1 MIWDY
6 LFKLKH
12 QKISYAQN
20 GEDLI
25 IDFAFREIF
34 KISKPSYLDIGAHH
48 PFCFSNT
55 QLFYERGARGI
66 NVEANPFLHKVFN
79 LFRFKDKNLNVGIH
93 ERDGILEFYILNPST
108 LSTFDEKE
116 YQRVTRESPWVKLK
130 KKQEIEV
137 LSLPT
142 LLSKFSQNIM
152 PDLLTLD
159 VEGLDDK
166 IIRQIDFSQ
175 MHNRPKVICVETAL
189 YTEGC
194 KHQKKFDLIQ
204 YIESQNY
211 IVFADTFLNTIFV
224 DETQRNAT

>member
-12 QKISYAQN
+12 QKKSYAQN

-108 LSTFDEKE
+108 LSTFDKKE
-116 YQRVTRESPWVKLK
+116 YERITKESPWVKLK
-130 KKQEIEV
+130 KKQSIEV
-137 LSLPT
+137 LSLST
-142 LLSKFSQNIM
+142 LISRYSHDCI

-159 VEGLDDK
+159 VEGLDEK
-166 IIRQIDFSQ
+166 IIRQINFSKPQ
-175 MHNRPKVICVETAL
+175 YRPKVICVETAF

-194 KHQKKFDLIQ
+194 KPQKKTDLIQ
-204 YIESQNY
+204 YIESQKY
-211 IVFADTFLNTIFV
+211 TVFADTFLNTIFI

>member
-6 LFKLKH
+6 LFKVKH
-12 QKISYAQN
+12 QKKSYAQN

-34 KISKPSYLDIGAHH
+34 KISKPTYLDIGAHH

-55 QLFYERGARGI
+55 QLFYERGAHGI

-79 LFRFKDKNLNVGIH
+79 LFRLRDKNLNVGIH
-93 ERDGILEFYILNPST
+93 ETDGILEFYILNPST

-116 YQRVTRESPWVKLK
+116 YQRVVRESPWVKLK
-130 KKQEIEV
+130 KKQSIEV

-142 LLSKFSQNIM
+142 LLRKFSQNAM
-152 PDLLTLD
+152 PDFLSLD
-159 VEGLDDK
+159 VEGLDEK
-166 IIRQIDFSQ
+166 IIRQIDFSKSYY
-175 MHNRPKVICVETAL
+175 RPKVICVETAF

-194 KHQKKFDLIQ
+194 RPQKKTELIK

-211 IVFADTFLNTIFV
+211 TVFADTFLNTIFI
-224 DETQRNAT
+224 DETQRNKQ